1 MTNSATASARLWIA
15 LCGAYKVYTLPSVT
29 IQDFATKIAQDH
41 KWILPFE
48 ARFLVAGSV
57 WVIAA
62 NAPEILAAAR
72 DTFQPADDTSRPIA
86 LKVSCF
92 VDSELGAEKPWPQPH
107 FRGLGHFVYAAYGA
121 GGAMLIDLRQ
131 RRVISRFSPAMARDS
146 SHWKRVILPIL
157 LGVTSASIGITPL
170 HCACL
175 VRDGQGLMLGGT
187 AGAGKSTLAMT
198 MALNNFAF
206 LSDDW
211 TYFSQSGSTLQAWGL
226 PTPVKLLPD
235 AIKFFP
241 QLTESQIAP
250 SLNGELAYEVDPV
263 VVFGVDRSLFCVPKW
278 LVFVER
284 TERTGAFFK
293 LISSDDAFHRF
304 AGELEELPADI
315 ANMREQQLET
325 IRSVVDRECWV
336 LQHRLPPALV
346 AERLAQFCAA

>member
-1 MTNSATASARLWIA
+1 MTIE
-15 LCGAYKVYTLPSVT
+15 
-29 IQDFATKIAQDH
+29 DFATTLTEDR
-41 KWILPFE
+41 KWTVPFR

-62 NAPEILAAAR
+62 NAPEIMAAAR
-72 DTFQPADDTSRPIA
+72 DTFQPADDSARSVA
-86 LKVSCF
+86 LTVSCF
-92 VDSELGAEKPWPQPH
+92 VDSERCAEPPWPQPH

-121 GGAMLIDLRQ
+121 GGSMLIDLRQ
-131 RRVISRFSPAMARDS
+131 RRVISTFSRAMARDS
-146 SHWKRVILPIL
+146 SYWKRVILPIL

-175 VRDGQGLMLGGT
+175 VKDGQGLIVGGS

-211 TYFSQSGSTLQAWGL
+211 TYFSQSGSTAQAWGL

-235 AIKFFP
+235 AIKYFP
-241 QLTESQIAP
+241 QLTESQVAP

-263 VVFGVDRSLFCVPKW
+263 MVFGVDRSLFCEPKW

-284 TERTGAFFK
+284 GERTGAQFK
-293 LISSDDAFHRF
+293 PISSEDAFHRF
-304 AGELEELPADI
+304 AGQLEDLPADI
-315 ANMREQQLET
+315 ANMREQQLQT
-325 IRSVVDRECWV
+325 IRAVVNRECWV
-336 LQHRLPPALV
+336 LEHRLPPALV
-346 AERLAQFCAA
+346 AEKVAEFCAA